1 MQQSLSRRHFARI
14 AAGGAAAAFASI
26 GFVRYP
32 ADAAEFTLKFADD
45 LPPDHPT
52 NTTARDVAA
61 AIAARSKGRVELQV
75 FPANQLGNDTQ
86 MLSQLRSGAIQ
97 FMAVGD
103 NILATLVP
111 AAAINNVGFTWA
123 DAKTAFRGLDADLG
137 AYVRGEI
144 EHAGLHPMSKIW
156 DEGFREMTSAT
167 KPLKTP
173 DDLDGFKMRV
183 PPSPISTSLFAA
195 LGASPTTINVKDLY
209 SALETHIVDGQ
220 ENALAL
226 IETQKI
232 YEVQKYCS
240 LTDHMLVAYWVLAN
254 PDAFNKLPKDLQT
267 IVEDA
272 FNEGALKQRVEN
284 EREDATM
291 RSKLAGQGLQ
301 IIDVDRKAFKDK
313 LVKAGFYKQMSEQ
326 FGPTAWSLLEKYA
339 GKLS

>member
-1 MQQSLSRRHFARI
+1 MQRSLSRNQFVRTA
-14 AAGGAAAAFASI
+14 AAGAAAFASVAV
-26 GFVRYP
+26 VRYP
-32 ADAAEFTLKFADD
+32 ADAAEFTFKFADD

-52 NTTARDVAA
+52 NKAARDIAVKVAVQT
-61 AIAARSKGRVELQV
+61 KGRVELQV

-86 MLSQLRSGAIQ
+86 MLSQLRAGAIQ

-111 AAAINNVGFTWA
+111 AAAIDNVGFTWP
-123 DAKTAFRGLDADLG
+123 DAKTAFRALDGELG

-144 EHAGLHPMSKIW
+144 ERAGLHPMNKIW
-156 DEGFREMTSAT
+156 DEGFRQMTSAT

-173 DDLDGFKMRV
+173 EDLAGFKMRV

-195 LGASPTTINVKDLY
+195 LGAAPTTINVKDLY

-220 ENALAL
+220 ENALSL
-226 IETQKI
+226 IETQKF

-240 LTDHMLVAYWVLAN
+240 MTNHMFVGYWVLAN
-254 PDAFNKLPKDLQT
+254 PDAFNKLPKDLAA
-267 IVEDA
+267 IVESA
-272 FNEGALKQRVEN
+272 FDDGALKQRADN
-284 EREDATM
+284 ASEDGTM
-291 RSKLAGQGLQ
+291 RSKLTSQGLQ
-301 IIDVDRKAFKDK
+301 IIDVDRNAFREK

-326 FGPTAWSLLEKYA
+326 FGPNAWTLLEKFT

>member
-1 MQQSLSRRHFARI
+1 MQQPLSRNKFVRI
-14 AAGGAAAAFASI
+14 ATGGAAAFASI
-26 GFVRYP
+26 GFVRFP

-52 NTTARDVAA
+52 NATARDVAVN
-61 AIAARSKGRVELQV
+61 IAVKSHGRVAVQV

-111 AAAINNVGFTWA
+111 AAAIDNVGFTWP
-123 DAKTAFRGLDADLG
+123 DAKTAFRALDGDLG

-144 EHAGLHPMSKIW
+144 EHAGLHPMNKIW

-167 KPLKTP
+167 KPLITP
-173 DDLDGFKMRV
+173 QDLAGFKMRV

-195 LGASPTTINVKDLY
+195 LGASPTTINLKDLY

-220 ENALAL
+220 ENALGL
-226 IETQKI
+226 IESQKI

-240 LTDHMLVAYWVLAN
+240 ITDHMFVGYWVLSN
-254 PDAFNKLPKDLQT
+254 PDAFNKLPKDLQDL
-267 IVEDA
+267 VAAA
-272 FNEGALKQRVEN
+272 FDEGALKQREEN
-284 EREDATM
+284 AREETGM
-291 RSKLAGQGLQ
+291 RAKLTSQGLQ
-301 IIDVDRKAFKDK
+301 IADVDRNAFRQK

-326 FGPTAWSLLEKYA
+326 FGAKAWALLEKYT
-339 GKLS
+339 GSLS

>member
-1 MQQSLSRRHFARI
+1 MQQPLSRNHFMRI
-14 AAGGAAAAFASI
+14 AAGGAAAFASI
-26 GFVRYP
+26 GYVRFP

-52 NTTARDVAA
+52 NKAARDVAVN
-61 AIAARSKGRVELQV
+61 IAVKSHGRVAVQV

-111 AAAINNVGFTWA
+111 AAAIDNVGFTWP
-123 DAKTAFRGLDADLG
+123 DAKTAFRALDGDLG
-137 AYVRGEI
+137 DYIRGEI

-167 KPLKTP
+167 KPLNTP
-173 DDLDGFKMRV
+173 QDLAGFKMRV

-220 ENALAL
+220 ENALGL

-240 LTDHMLVAYWVLAN
+240 ITNHMFVGYWVLAN
-254 PDAFNKLPKDLQT
+254 PDAFSKMPKDLQDL
-267 IVEDA
+267 VAASFDD
-272 FNEGALKQRVEN
+272 GALKQREEN
-284 EREDATM
+284 AREEAGM
-291 RSKLAGQGLQ
+291 RSTLTSQGLQ
-301 IIDVDRKAFKDK
+301 IADVDRNAFKEK

-326 FGPTAWSLLEKYA
+326 FGDKAWSLLEKYT
-339 GKLS
+339 GKLG